1 MEVIEAIN
9 ELSKLDLYATIIG
22 VFVILAVIISIYEIS
37 KKTCEIFNI
46 PVKWIKKK
54 NEDHELI
61 IENARHISE
70 LSERHERD
78 EQKFKLQNE
87 EINKKL
93 NNLTNMILDKAIDDY
108 RFEILDFCSALS
120 NGRKYNREAFNHIF
134 SVYKKYENILAE
146 NGMENGLV
154 EESIKFIREKYN
166 EQLNNRELD

>member
-134 SVYKKYENILAE
+134 SVYKKYEKILAE

-166 EQLNNRELD
+166 EQLNNGELD